1 MKTVLLYIWDHRIKA
16 LGLAQ
21 GTIAMLAGMAGVIPQ
36 SQLEYWLA
44 ASAVLTFWIG
54 FAGKADPVL
63 PLPQTQEKPK

>member
-1 MKTVLLYIWDHRIKA
+1 
-16 LGLAQ
+16 
-21 GTIAMLAGMAGVIPQ
+21 MAGVIPQ